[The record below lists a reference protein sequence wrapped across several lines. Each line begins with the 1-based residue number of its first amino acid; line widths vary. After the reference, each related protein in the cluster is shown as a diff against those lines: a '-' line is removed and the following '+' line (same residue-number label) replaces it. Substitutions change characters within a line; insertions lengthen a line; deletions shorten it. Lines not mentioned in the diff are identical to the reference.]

1 MHNVRNEIRANFNAT
16 DRQTEGAATN
26 GLVRAQGEVRGAV
39 GKAANDVVNALRV
52 GKPSKATEDGA
63 NGPTTVAKS
72 FGDTAR
78 KVVKEVRQA
87 AKDARDAAKDRVGA
101 DDK

>member
-1 MHNVRNEIRANFNAT
+1 MRCVARLANAAT
-16 DRQTEGAATN
+16 DV
-26 GLVRAQGEVRGAV
+26 L
-39 GKAANDVVNALRV
+39 NALRE
-52 GKPSKATEDGA
+52 GKPSKGA
-63 NGPTTVAKS
+63 DEVTKVSTTVAKN

-101 DDK
+101 DNE

>member
-1 MHNVRNEIRANFNAT
+1 M
-16 DRQTEGAATN
+16 
-26 GLVRAQGEVRGAV
+26 RGAV
-39 GKAANDVVNALRV
+39 AKAANDVVNALRV
-52 GKPSKATEDGA
+52 GKPSKAAEEVT

-87 AKDARDAAKDRVGA
+87 AKDVREAAKDRVGA
-101 DDK
+101 DDE